1 MIFGVFLHIVCN
13 SRNYF
18 FHHIII
24 FFSCR
29 LFERYLPRFFQ
40 GAPEKFRNRAKREGD
55 GNVIDQYKENVRNH
69 PDISKDAKELLRQ
82 HVHFSREIEFYEF
95 AWQRFHK
102 QAQFLT

>member
-1 MIFGVFLHIVCN
+1 MGFFCTLYATVEIIFF
-13 SRNYF
+13 
-18 FHHIII
+18 IISS

-40 GAPEKFRNRAKREGD
+40 GAPEKFRNRAKRDGD

-69 PDISKDAKELLRQ
+69 PDISKDAKEVLRQ

>member
-1 MIFGVFLHIVCN
+1 MHIVCN
-13 SRNYF
+13 GRNYF
-18 FHHIII
+18 FSSYHH

-29 LFERYLPRFFQ
+29 LFERYLLRFFQ

-69 PDISKDAKELLRQ
+69 PDISKDAKEVLRQ

-95 AWQRFHK
+95 AQQRFYK